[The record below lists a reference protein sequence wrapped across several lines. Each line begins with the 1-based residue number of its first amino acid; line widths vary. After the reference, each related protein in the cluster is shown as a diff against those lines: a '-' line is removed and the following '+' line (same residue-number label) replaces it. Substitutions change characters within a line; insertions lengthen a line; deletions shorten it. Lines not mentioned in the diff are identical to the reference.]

1 MLGLFCWDECPK
13 ETDSSPRH
21 LDGVAD
27 GEYWPLSKVE
37 LWKLVT
43 VYLKKFYGW
52 EDCQYQQKK

>member
-1 MLGLFCWDECPK
+1 MLGLFCWDDCPK

-52 EDCQYQQKK
+52 EDC